1 MLLFRQKEPLQ
12 SYLNQQGNSGKSVG
26 FVPTMGALHEGHLSL
41 IKQSNEK
48 CELTVCSIFI
58 NPTQFNDPA
67 DLAKYPV
74 TTEHDIMQLA
84 ESGADILFLPDQM
97 EIYPE
102 GVDYLPHYDF
112 GYLEDVL
119 EGAYRPGHFQ
129 GVAQVMNRLLEL
141 VRPGKLFM
149 GQKDYQ
155 QCLIVK
161 KLLELTNNPA
171 ELVICTTS
179 REEDGLAMSSRN
191 VRLNADARLRATLLH
206 QNLLFIKENL
216 HKIPFPELYAR
227 CRENLYQDGF
237 KVDYIAIAQAKDLQ
251 LLNEPVDEQMIALVA
266 AAIDEVRLIDNILL
280 N

>member
-1 MLLFRQKEPLQ
+1 MLLFRQKELLKT
-12 SYLNQQGNSGKSVG
+12 YLNQARKTAKSVG
-26 FVPTMGALHEGHLSL
+26 FVPTMGALHQGHLSL
-41 IKQSNEK
+41 IERSSAD

-84 ESGADILFLPDQM
+84 ESGADILFLPDQT

-102 GVDYLPHYDF
+102 GLDYLPYYEF
-112 GYLEDVL
+112 GYLEEIL
-119 EGAYRPGHFQ
+119 EGAYRPAHFQ
-129 GVAQVMNRLLEL
+129 GVAQVMNRLLEM
-141 VRPGKLFM
+141 VQPDQLFM

-161 KLLELTNNPA
+161 KLLEITERNTK
-171 ELVICTTS
+171 LVICPTE

-191 VRLNADARLRATLLH
+191 VRLNADARIRATLLH
-206 QNLLFIKENL
+206 QNLLFIKKNL
-216 HKIPFPELYAR
+216 HTIPFPELYAR
-227 CRENLYQDGF
+227 CRENLFQEGF
-237 KVDYIAIAQAKDLQ
+237 KVDYIAIAKADDLQ
-251 LLNEPVDEQMIALVA
+251 LLNEAVDDKMIALVA
-266 AAIDEVRLIDNILL
+266 AAIDEVRLIDNIML